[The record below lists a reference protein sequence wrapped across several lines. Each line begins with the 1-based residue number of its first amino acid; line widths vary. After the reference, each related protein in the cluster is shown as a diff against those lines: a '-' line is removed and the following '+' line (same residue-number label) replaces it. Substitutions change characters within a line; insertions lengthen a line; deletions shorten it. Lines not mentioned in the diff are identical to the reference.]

1 MIEMS
6 PAIATMIANIIHG
19 NIKNLMRC
27 NKHKFLNVC
36 HADLWNKNKTD
47 QQTFLVG
54 PLQTFI

>member
-6 PAIATMIANIIHG
+6 PAIAIMIANIIHG
-19 NIKNLMRC
+19 NIINLLRC

-36 HADLWNKNKTD
+36 HTDLWNKNKTD
-47 QQTFLVG
+47 QRTFLVG